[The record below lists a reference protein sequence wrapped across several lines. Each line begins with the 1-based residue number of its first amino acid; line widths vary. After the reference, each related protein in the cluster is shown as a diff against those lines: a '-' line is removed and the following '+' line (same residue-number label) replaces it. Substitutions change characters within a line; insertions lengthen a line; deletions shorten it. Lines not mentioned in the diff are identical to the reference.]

1 MLARVHTCATQS
13 VPLSTTPAPSRYEDL
28 LFNPVGTIQVACEC
42 IGAIAA
48 NSKTFNM
55 AESAAKSGPGH
66 GDGGNDRRKALA
78 MYADV
83 NLRFKGYD
91 GADLEFVKA
100 NWHSGLA
107 HKFHY
112 DRMWQMAL

>member
-1 MLARVHTCATQS
+1 
-13 VPLSTTPAPSRYEDL
+13 
-28 LFNPVGTIQVACEC
+28 
-42 IGAIAA
+42 
-48 NSKTFNM
+48 
-55 AESAAKSGPGH
+55 
-66 GDGGNDRRKALA
+66 

-83 NLRFKGYD
+83 NARFKGYD